1 MSRARDIADLIS
13 GTITANGLNVTGD
26 LTVTGTIDGRDVAA
40 DGTKLDGVEAGADVT
55 DATNVAAAGGLLA
68 SNNLSEIT
76 AATARTNL
84 GLGSAAT
91 ADTTAFIATG
101 GLKTVG
107 SNSLEGS
114 GDITFRS
121 VNGTSVVGSGNIS
134 AGASTTFGDVGT
146 YVIGRPHNSTSY
158 GPNST
163 ASGIRVPQGGSS
175 WNVFYYVG
183 GGFWGGSL
191 SSTAMSGTWR
201 AVGGPNDYDGSYS
214 YTGLWVRIS

>member
-1 MSRARDIADLIS
+1 MSRARDIADIIS

-26 LTVTGTIDGRDVAA
+26 LTVTGTVDGRDVAA

-84 GLGSAAT
+84 GLGSAST

-101 GLKTVG
+101 GLKTIN

-114 GDITFRS
+114 GDIS
-121 VNGTSVVGSGNIS
+121 V
-134 AGASTTFGDVGT
+134 GASTTFGAVGT
-146 YVIGRPHNSTSY
+146 YAQGRPANSNNYALGSTTSGLVAVHSRGSTADYEGGSGWQNVESTS
-158 GPNST
+158 
-163 ASGIRVPQGGSS
+163 A
-175 WNVFYYVG
+175 
-183 GGFWGGSL
+183 L
-191 SSTAMSGTWR
+191 SGTWR
-201 AVGGPNDYDGSYS
+201 NMGGAGRNSTYNTGAVGI
-214 YTGLWVRIS
+214 WVRIS

>member
-1 MSRARDIADLIS
+1 MSRARDIADIIS

-26 LTVTGTIDGRDVAA
+26 LTVTGTVDGRDVAA

-107 SNSLEGS
+107 SNSLEGA

-121 VNGTSVVGSGNIS
+121 VNGTSVVGSGDIS
-134 AGASTTFGDVGT
+134 AGASTTFGAVGT
-146 YVIGRPHNSTSY
+146 YAQGRPANSNNYALGSTTSGMVAVNSRGSTAYYEGGSGWQNVESTS
-158 GPNST
+158 
-163 ASGIRVPQGGSS
+163 A
-175 WNVFYYVG
+175 
-183 GGFWGGSL
+183 L
-191 SSTAMSGTWR
+191 SGTWR
-201 AVGGPNDYDGSYS
+201 NMGGAGRNSTYNTGAVGI
-214 YTGLWVRIS
+214 WVRIS

>member
-1 MSRARDIADLIS
+1 MSRARDIADIIS
-13 GTITANGLNVTGD
+13 GTLTANGLNVTGD

-40 DGTKLDGVEAGADVT
+40 DGTKLDSVEAGADVT

-121 VNGTSVVGSGNIS
+121 VNGTSVVGSGDIS
-134 AGASTTFGDVGT
+134 AGASTTRGDVGT
-146 YVIGRPHNSTSY
+146 YTAANIASTSVNAGVTVAGSSLY
-158 GPNST
+158 VQNPTNYTANPFFLGYSGGIV
-163 ASGIRVPQGGSS
+163 ASG
-175 WNVFYYVG
+175 
-183 GGFWGGSL
+183 L
-191 SSTAMSGTWR
+191 SGTWR
-201 AVGGPNDYDGSYS
+201 NMTAHTHAASGDY
-214 YTGLWVRIS
+214 TVALWCRIS